1 MNGGK
6 NYPSLKIENIVMA
19 GRIAE
24 SLDIEYIASKL
35 DGCVFKKNKFPG
47 AVYHMKEPKMVALL
61 FSTGKIVLTGITC
74 MDNFQKGLDALIRQV
89 NDLGIR
95 TSSKPDVSINNM
107 VCSYDTGLKINLTK
121 VIVTFNYEKIEYEP
135 EQFPGLVYRISDPK
149 IVVLIFS
156 SGKIILTGGK
166 NIVDVKSAI
175 DQTVG
180 KLESIGSV
188 EILG

>member
-1 MNGGK
+1 
-6 NYPSLKIENIVMA
+6 
-19 GRIAE
+19 
-24 SLDIEYIASKL
+24 
-35 DGCVFKKNKFPG
+35 
-47 AVYHMKEPKMVALL
+47 
-61 FSTGKIVLTGITC
+61 
-74 MDNFQKGLDALIRQV
+74 
-89 NDLGIR
+89 
-95 TSSKPDVSINNM
+95 M

-166 NIVDVKSAI
+166 TIVDVKSAI
-175 DQTVG
+175 DQTMG

-188 EILG
+188 EMLR